1 MGFAMPE
8 QYRHLGSLLNA
19 LEALRNWRAL
29 VLLALTLVLGVAVF
43 MLLGLANSPG
53 LVALG
58 ALLAFVVYLYGAG
71 AVGIMLMH
79 QAQSGEPMSI
89 VDSVMRS
96 LAISHRLI
104 LIALLVFAIFLGL
117 ILAVALLFLVC
128 KIPVLGTLLY
138 FVASPLSILVLGLA
152 YAALVFV
159 FIPLAGPA
167 IWSGEK
173 VFDTVSTLYAVI
185 RQRLALAVVLLVF
198 LGILVLITALV
209 LGMIFWSGTLVSTA
223 LSVSILH
230 TGGGLF
236 SHLPMPGMMGGGGFS
251 GYGPDSAYG
260 GGYGGGFG
268 AAPGAAGGG
277 AGSGLIAAGLGGAGL
292 LFAAMMALPGLVSL
306 QGYCQI
312 YLIVT
317 DGLDVSAEKEALRQR
332 LDQARNVAEEA
343 KRRAEDARR
352 KMEEQ
357 RQKGSAERP
366 AAATP
371 ASSGAPATEHLRCP
385 ACNGEISADDAFC
398 GHCGHKLK

>member
-29 VLLALTLVLGVAVF
+29 VLLALTLVLGVDVF

-53 LVALG
+53 LAALG

-89 VDSVMRS
+89 VDSAMRS

-128 KIPVLGTLLY
+128 KIPVLGALLY

-236 SHLPMPGMMGGGGFS
+236 SHLPMSGMMGGGGFG

-260 GGYGGGFG
+260 GVYGGGFG
-268 AAPGAAGGG
+268 AAPGAAGG
-277 AGSGLIAAGLGGAGL
+277 GLIAAGLGGAGL

-332 LDQARNVAEEA
+332 LDQARSVAEEA

-357 RQKGSAERP
+357 RQKGGAERQ

-371 ASSGAPATEHLRCP
+371 ASSGAPAAEHLRCP
-385 ACNGEISADDAFC
+385 ACDGEISADDAFC